1 MKTMSE
7 GWFNHDEKHANL
19 TGYIY
24 VDRSVVSYI
33 PVVTKVIN
41 TWKDPVSPIMLN

>member
-1 MKTMSE
+1 MKTMFQ

-24 VDRSVVSYI
+24 VDRSVV
-33 PVVTKVIN
+33 
-41 TWKDPVSPIMLN
+41 